1 MNWRDKQRV
10 SDADAEIESTD
21 GTSPDVENSLPSP
34 SETLTTLPV
43 VAVGGVVEA
52 MVGVVVEGVVVVVGI
67 VVVVVGDKAIK
78 DVMKQPVHLQKR
90 DGQRVAVC
98 KFSLSQ

>member
-1 MNWRDKQRV
+1 MDLHLCVLKTV
-10 SDADAEIESTD
+10 FH
-21 GTSPDVENSLPSP
+21 LPGK
-34 SETLTTLPV
+34 ETLTTLPV

-52 MVGVVVEGVVVVVGI
+52 VVGVVVEGVVVVVGI